1 MALPSLGALGLT
13 VEIKWID
20 IGEWRGNYINSEISG
35 RDGDVNV
42 YSRSNQQ
49 LWVPSSF
56 VYFQKNLLSK
66 TLEIYQMPM
75 IGQKGLT
82 PKT

>member
-20 IGEWRGNYINSEISG
+20 IGEWTGIYIHSEISG

-49 LWVPSSF
+49 LWIPSLF

-66 TLEIYQMPM
+66 TLEIYRLPM
-75 IGQKGLT
+75 IGHKGPT